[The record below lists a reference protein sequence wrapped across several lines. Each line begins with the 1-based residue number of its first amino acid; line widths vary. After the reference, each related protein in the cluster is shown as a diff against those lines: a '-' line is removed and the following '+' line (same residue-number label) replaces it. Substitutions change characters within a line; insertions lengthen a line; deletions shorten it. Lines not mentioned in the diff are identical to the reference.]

1 MQRFKLQ
8 NSTNMDIRS
17 VKRYNVKTKR
27 EKIIKNAKG
36 VKRYN
41 VKTQGEKII
50 KNEKGRI
57 SSLYLMKAKIVSFF
71 ILSKIHYCLTN
82 IFSSYRIKICY

>member
-41 VKTQGEKII
+41 VKTQGENII
-50 KNEKGRI
+50 KNEKGENF
-57 SSLYLMKAKIVSFF
+57 FF
-71 ILSKIHYCLTN
+71 IFDESQN
-82 IFSSYRIKICY
+82 S